1 MQENQVK
8 SKERVTDHG
17 EVFTAKREVNAMLD
31 LVKAE
36 TERIDARFLEPAC
49 GTGNF
54 LVEILER
61 KLNVVQKKY
70 RNYQPEFEK
79 YAILAITSIYGIDLL
94 QDNVIHARERLF
106 DLFQQKYTKLY
117 KKKIKETCFK
127 TIKIIL
133 EKNIICGNALTLM
146 TENNSENNNNQPIIF
161 SEWAFI
167 GNYIKRRDFTFQKLL
182 NNTPMTTP
190 NLFSDMGEKAF
201 IPTPIQEFPKVHFL
215 KHFSKYFSN

>member
-79 YAILAITSIYGIDLL
+79 YAVLAITSIYGIDLL

-117 KKKIKETCFK
+117 KKT
-127 TIKIIL
+127 T
-133 EKNIICGNALTLM
+133 GT
-146 TENNSENNNNQPIIF
+146 
-161 SEWAFI
+161 
-167 GNYIKRRDFTFQKLL
+167 KLRS
-182 NNTPMTTP
+182 PSM
-190 NLFSDMGEKAF
+190 
-201 IPTPIQEFPKVHFL
+201 
-215 KHFSKYFSN
+215 